1 MKCIILMAVL
11 MGILPG
17 LVLAQEYRGDRR
29 GDRNGDYHQE
39 HISGNVHQH
48 HNNGPNVYK
57 PNRVAVSAQFR
68 GLGVRSY
75 PKPYART
82 QLLNVPRERSAIAF
96 PVRGPGDI
104 FVHANVFARTNFSS
118 NPVIRTHM
126 ALITGGAFRAQIGIY
141 NANERIVGNYYWHTG
156 NGFNYCHY
164 YDRWGYHWYGWYL
177 GNAYFWTRWYSNN
190 WWWYDPAYYR
200 WCYWHDG
207 GWWWQDPDTTNVY
220 VYNNGSYMPA
230 DGGVNANVNVN
241 VGNGQGAPN
250 AQAQVQTQGGNNT
263 FYSNDGSREVK
274 LVGADAFL
282 YDVSGQ
288 NLFKPVYLGTNVT
301 SVKFSNTSNGKPLQV
316 MLLFGDGSFGLFD
329 NQGNSI
335 NGGNNSPVNN
345 NQPPANNMDSSMN
358 NGGAGQPSVGGND
371 NPPSVPQSD
380 SPGNGNAQPPAG
392 GNGNPPPVPGSG
404 T

>member
-1 MKCIILMAVL
+1 MKRIILMVVL
-11 MGILPG
+11 VVILPG
-17 LVLAQEYRGDRR
+17 FVLAQDERGDRH
-29 GDRNGDYHQE
+29 GDREGNYHQG
-39 HISGNVHQH
+39 HANNVHQQH
-48 HNNGPNVYK
+48 AVRSNAYRPRGA
-57 PNRVAVSAQFR
+57 AVSSQFR

-75 PKPYART
+75 PRPYART
-82 QLLNVPRERSAIAF
+82 QLLVVPRERSSIAF
-96 PVRGPGDI
+96 PARGFGGAAI
-104 FVHANVFARTNFSS
+104 HANVFARTSFST

-126 ALITGGAFRAQIGIY
+126 ALITGGGFRAQIGIY
-141 NANERIVGNYYWHTG
+141 NANERIVGQYYWHTG

-207 GWWWQDPDTTNVY
+207 GWWWQDPDTTTVY
-220 VYNNGSYMPA
+220 VYNNGNYMPA

-241 VGNGQGAPN
+241 VGSGQGAPS
-250 AQAQVQTQGGNNT
+250 AQTPVQTQGDSNT
-263 FYSNDGSREVK
+263 FYSNDGNREVK
-274 LVGADAFL
+274 LVGTDAFL

-316 MLLFGDGSFGLFD
+316 MLLFSDGSFGLFD
-329 NQGNSI
+329 SQGNSI
-335 NGGNNSPVNN
+335 NGGNNSAVNN
-345 NQPPANNMDSSMN
+345 NQPPVNNMDSSID
-358 NGGAGQPSVGGND
+358 NGGSNNPS
-371 NPPSVPQSD
+371 SVPQSD
-380 SPGNGNAQPPAG
+380 SSSNGNAQPSAV

>member
-1 MKCIILMAVL
+1 MKRIILMAVL
-11 MGILPG
+11 VVILPG
-17 LVLAQEYRGDRR
+17 LVLAQEDRDNRHGDRD
-29 GDRNGDYHQE
+29 GNYHQR
-39 HISGNVHQH
+39 HANGNVRQH
-48 HNNGPNVYK
+48 HNNVRPNVYK
-57 PNRVAVSAQFR
+57 PNRVAVSGQF
-68 GLGVRSY
+68 GSLGVRSY
-75 PKPYART
+75 PKPYAHN
-82 QLLNVPRERSAIAF
+82 QLLIANRQRSAIVF
-96 PVRGPGDI
+96 PASGSGGASLHV
-104 FVHANVFARTNFSS
+104 NVFARTNFSA

-126 ALITGGAFRAQIGIY
+126 ALITGGTFRAQIGIY

-177 GNAYFWTRWYSNN
+177 GNSYFWTRWFSNN

-207 GWWWQDPDTTNVY
+207 GWWWQDPDTTTVY
-220 VYNNGSYMPA
+220 VYNNGNYMPA

-250 AQAQVQTQGGNNT
+250 AQAPMQTQSGNNA

-274 LVGADAFL
+274 LVGTDAFL

-288 NLFKPVYLGTNVT
+288 NSFKPVFLGSNVT
-301 SVKFSNTSNGKPLQV
+301 SVKFSNTSNGQQLQV

-329 NQGNSI
+329 NQGNSVS
-335 NGGNNSPVNN
+335 GGNNSSNN
-345 NQPPANNMDSSMN
+345 ANQPP
-358 NGGAGQPSVGGND
+358 VGGNN

-380 SPGNGNAQPPAG
+380 SSGNGNAQPPAG